1 MIMTQEEFVT
11 QLREMNEDI
20 ARAWLSAERVT
31 ALKLATRVA
40 RLLCDTSVPSFYP
53 TLFVLVTEVMDTMGR
68 LVFDRIRNK
77 AEREDDGTF
86 VAVLPPHF
94 TADDVRQDAK
104 DTCVNWF
111 YKIGAVRDLLPRCYM
126 EMALLKCYHFL
137 QRDPPRRQVARLA
150 AMLRGLGD
158 PLAAAYARCYLA
170 RRGQAL
176 LPGETD
182 YLESMLH
189 DFMPQYTPLSLRP
202 AASALASGMPPADYL
217 ALLDP
222 ALEWQLSRLCA
233 GAGAPLLE
241 RVLSAAGA
249 APPLAYCGVLL
260 GVLPA
265 WFVAAHAR
273 RLAALVRASED
284 GGAGGAYAR
293 GGGAAQAS
301 CYRRLGEKL
310 GEAPPPQAERLPML
324 RDVWRAVG
332 RLPRLGDYLH
342 AADVWVEYS
351 LRHFGPPELD
361 ALLGD
366 VRAHVAAAPP
376 GDAAAAGLASLLQ
389 RVLLHVDDLAAVLRL
404 AHFVPLLDTFPPG
417 SHRQELLR
425 RALGALT
432 APSAPPLADPVA
444 IHFAFEA
451 ARSLHD
457 ALDPFSPEGDRRDA
471 GRACA
476 RVLQRV
482 HFGRDLEAHLNFL
495 VDCRA
500 AFGAMPVVQEQCV
513 HAAAALAMTAL
524 AAMRGRHNP
533 RTHAF
538 AKACVA
544 FAQVTAPSLP
554 AGPRRAHLFVAA
566 AQASLVNGL
575 LPHADALLRCAV
587 TDVADAGNPPATGGW
602 ADVAPGEAEEG
613 MLSLA
618 RVLSSTLVV
627 TPGHPERGPFYLLHG
642 FSRALAAFPW
652 APGSDAKPRAQLALV
667 QALCALRQRALPY
680 RLEGVESNDVLYAG
694 DDGYAGELAATAA
707 RLVEEVTA
715 ELAEPDAAGGAADR
729 ERERRR
735 AARRLDVANTLLT
748 CFRAG
753 SRDVRTAVD
762 DLVSAAAEVLP
773 SSDAYLR
780 STIRFAKARFKAA
793 KAEASLAAAAA
804 VA

>member
-1 MIMTQEEFVT
+1 MIMTQEEFVM

-86 VAVLPPHF
+86 VAVLPPNF

-104 DTCVNWF
+104 DTCLNWF

-137 QRDPPRRQVARLA
+137 QREPPRRQVARLA
-150 AMLRGLGD
+150 VMLRGLGD
-158 PLAAAYARCYLA
+158 PMAAAYARCYLA

-176 LPGETD
+176 LPGEHG
-182 YLESMLH
+182 YLDGMLY
-189 DFMPQYTPLSLRP
+189 DLMPQYSALSARP
-202 AASALASGMPPADYL
+202 ASANCGLATADYM

-222 ALEWQLSRLCA
+222 ALEWMLSRLCSNADA
-233 GAGAPLLE
+233 GQLE
-241 RVLSAAGA
+241 RVLGAAGP
-249 APPLAYCGVLL
+249 APPLPYCSVLL
-260 GVLPA
+260 SVLPA
-265 WFVAAHAR
+265 WFAAAHAR

-284 GGAGGAYAR
+284 AGDGGGAYSR
-293 GGGAAQAS
+293 SGSAAQAA

-310 GEAPPPQAERLPML
+310 SEVPPPAGERQQLL

-332 RLPRLGDYLH
+332 RLPRLADYLH
-342 AADVWVEYS
+342 AADVWVEFS

-361 ALLGD
+361 ALLGN
-366 VRAHVAAAPP
+366 VRQHVAAETP
-376 GDAAAAGLASLLQ
+376 GEYALGALASLMQ
-389 RVLLHVDDLAAVLRL
+389 RVLHVDSLAAVLRL
-404 AHFVPLLDTFPPG
+404 TNFVPLLDAFPAG

-425 RALGALT
+425 RALATLT
-432 APSAPPLADPVA
+432 APSAPPLSDPVA

-471 GRACA
+471 GRTCA

-482 HFGRDLEAHLNFL
+482 HFGRDMEAHLNFL

-500 AFGAMPVVQEQCV
+500 AFGEMPAVQEQCV
-513 HAAAALAMTAL
+513 HAASALAVAAL
-524 AAMRGRHNP
+524 AAMRGRHNA
-533 RTHAF
+533 RTGAF

-544 FAQVTAPSLP
+544 YAQVSAPSLP
-554 AGPRRAHLFVAA
+554 AGPRRAHLFLAA
-566 AQASLVNGL
+566 AQAALLNGL

-587 TDVADAGNPPATGGW
+587 TDVADAGAAPAAGGW
-602 ADVAPGEAEEG
+602 GDVPAAEAEEG
-613 MLSLA
+613 LVSLSRALA
-618 RVLSSTLVV
+618 ATLVMS
-627 TPGHPERGPFYLLHG
+627 PGHPERGPFYLLHG
-642 FSRALAAFPW
+642 FSRALAAYPW
-652 APGSDAKPRAQLALV
+652 APASDAKQRALQGLL

-680 RLEGVESNDVLYAG
+680 HVEGVESNDVLYAG
-694 DDGYAGELAATAA
+694 DAGYAEEVAATAA
-707 RLVEEVTA
+707 TLVADLSAAVDA
-715 ELAEPDAAGGAADR
+715 PDAPGTVSDR
-729 ERERRR
+729 DRERRR
-735 AARRLDVANTLLT
+735 AVRKLDLANTLLV

-753 SRDVRTAVD
+753 GPELRSTAD
-762 DLVSAAAEVLP
+762 SLVSAAAEVLP
-773 SSDAYLR
+773 ATDGYLR
-780 STIRFAKARFKAA
+780 STVRFAKGRFKAA
-793 KAEASLAAAAA
+793 KAEAAAIS
-804 VA
+804 